1 MLTPLQEEI
10 LAMPANVPA
19 FPENMNLKGSIMRAL
34 AFCLGLCLAPAAS
47 ETLSI
52 RLDQANSGAAQ
63 CQLVFV
69 LENGLSTEFES
80 LQAEVVLLTPESRV
94 LRLSLLDFQSL
105 PANGL
110 RVRSFNLAGLECSN
124 IGRVLFNAMGPCT
137 PLDARSCTAAL
148 AVSSATDIEVLK

>member
-1 MLTPLQEEI
+1 MRQP
-10 LAMPANVPA
+10 
-19 FPENMNLKGSIMRAL
+19 FPENMNLKGSFMRVL
-34 AFCLGLCLAPAAS
+34 AFCLGLGLSPALS

-52 RLDQANSGAAQ
+52 RLDQANPGADQ

-69 LENGLSTEFES
+69 LENGFATEFES

-110 RVRSFNLAGLECSN
+110 RVRSFNLAGLECSS

-137 PLDARSCTAAL
+137 PLEARACTAAL
-148 AVSSATDIEVLK
+148 SVSSATEIEVLK

>member
-1 MLTPLQEEI
+1 
-10 LAMPANVPA
+10 MPANVPA
-19 FPENMNLKGSIMRAL
+19 FPENIYLKGSIMRAL
-34 AFCLGLCLAPAAS
+34 AFCLGLGLAPAAS

-52 RLDQANSGAAQ
+52 RLDQANPGADQ

-69 LENGLSTEFES
+69 LENGFSTEFES
-80 LQAEVVLLTPESRV
+80 LQAEVVLLNPESRV

-110 RVRSFNLAGLECSN
+110 RVRSFNLAGLECSS

-137 PLDARSCTAAL
+137 PLDAHTCTAAL
-148 AVSSATDIEVLK
+148 EVDSATDIEVLK

>member
-1 MLTPLQEEI
+1 
-10 LAMPANVPA
+10 
-19 FPENMNLKGSIMRAL
+19 MRVL
-34 AFCLGLCLAPAAS
+34 AFCLGLGLSPAAS

-52 RLDQANSGAAQ
+52 RLDQANPGADQ

-69 LENGLSTEFES
+69 LENGFATEFES

-110 RVRSFNLAGLECSN
+110 RVRSFNLAGLDCGD
-124 IGRVLFNAMGPCT
+124 IGRVLFNAMGPCA
-137 PLDARSCTAAL
+137 PLDARTCTAAL
-148 AVSSATDIEVLK
+148 QVSSSTEIEVLK

>member
-1 MLTPLQEEI
+1 
-10 LAMPANVPA
+10 MPADVPA

-34 AFCLGLCLAPAAS
+34 AFCLGLGLAPATS

-52 RLDQANSGAAQ
+52 RLDQANPGADQ

-69 LENGLSTEFES
+69 LENELSTEFET

-137 PLDARSCTAAL
+137 PLDASACTAAL